1 NRLPVGWGEETYI
14 NIGNSSVP
22 DGERRSC
29 YHFAVSGKSYQ
40 VIFQH
45 FNSLLPKILVNGTIF
60 ARMFPGQKSSL
71 IEEFQKLNYYVGMCG
86 DGANDCGALKMA
98 HAGILLSEQ
107 EASVASP
114 FTLKTA
120 NMECVSH
127 LIKESLAALVSSFGV
142 FKYLIMY
149 SIIHFMGTSLLYWQL
164 QLFGIYQHL
173 MSDVATTLMV
183 CLTVSSTHAY
193 PKLAPY
199 QPVGQLLSPPL
210 LLSVFLNTCF
220 TCIVQVCAFLCVK
233 QQPWYCEVYRHSK
246 CFLDNQ
252 SNFSTNVSLERNWT
266 GNATLI
272 PGSVLSFESTT
283 LWPITT
289 INCITATFIF
299 SKGKPFRKPIYT
311 NYIFSLL
318 LVSAL
323 GLTIS
328 ILFSAFQDIYRG
340 MEFILTITSWRISI
354 LVAALTQ
361 FCVAFCVEVKK
372 SLYKLWLLIKKKC
385 GIHSKSQYKNWQ
397 KKKKN
402 WTDYSGDGTNG
413 FYINQ
418 GYESSEQ
425 IPKEKLEL
433 GGQTTEQ
440 HFWTR
445 L

>member
-1 NRLPVGWGEETYI
+1 KRLPVGWGEETYI
-14 NIGNSSVP
+14 NVGNSSVP
-22 DGERRSC
+22 DRERGSC

-45 FNSLLPKILVNGTIF
+45 FSSLLPKGSTGEMMCFILVNGTIF
-60 ARMFPGQKSSL
+60 ARMSPGQKSSL
-71 IEEFQKLNYYVGMCG
+71 VEEFQKLNYYVGMCG
-86 DGANDCGALKMA
+86 DGASDCGALKMA

-114 FTLKTA
+114 FTLETA
-120 NMECVSH
+120 NIECASH
-127 LIKESLAALVSSFGV
+127 LIKEGLAALVSSFGV
-142 FKYLIMY
+142 FKYLTMY
-149 SIIHFMGTSLLYWQL
+149 GIIQFML
-164 QLFGIYQHL
+164 QLFGIYQYL
-173 MSDVATTLMV
+173 MPDVATTLMV
-183 CLTVSSTHAY
+183 CLTMSSTHAY

-199 QPVGQLLSPPL
+199 QPAGQLLSPPL
-210 LLSVFLNTCF
+210 LWSVFLNTCF

-233 QQPWYCEVYRHSK
+233 QQPWHCEVYRYSK

-272 PGSVLSFESTT
+272 PSSVLSFESTT

-289 INCITATFIF
+289 INCITTAFIF

-328 ILFSAFQDIYRG
+328 ILFSDFQDIYRG

-354 LVAALTQ
+354 FVAAFTQ
-361 FCVAFCVEVKK
+361 FCVAFFVEDAI
-372 SLYKLWLLIKKKC
+372 LQNRELWLLIKTKF
-385 GIHSKSQYKNWQ
+385 GIHSKKDPTWPSTNR
-397 KKKKN
+397 
-402 WTDYSGDGTNG
+402 TDYSGDGTNG